1 MPLLEPSEVVALGLS
16 PKDIPAH
23 KPQTPR
29 KGAGH
34 VGSSTARVTMAQTS
48 TRRKALYH
56 RNLISTSSRS
66 SGRSTSNS
74 SSSNPNSNSA
84 SPTLST
90 SRLAFGAG
98 ARTRSSFEVCIP
110 IPSKREQAVL
120 QRYERFPDA
129 DIATD
134 VEIIR
139 VGVKDA
145 QEWTQDDPIGETQP
159 EVLGHSSGPNGLSG
173 TDIDLDMSE
182 KRSTLEP
189 EVPIISIV
197 RDVSL

>member
-34 VGSSTARVTMAQTS
+34 VGYSTARVTMAQTS
-48 TRRKALYH
+48 TRRKALNH

-74 SSSNPNSNSA
+74 FSSNSNSA

-98 ARTRSSFEVCIP
+98 ARTGSSFEVCIP

-120 QRYERFPDA
+120 QQYERFPDA

-139 VGVKDA
+139 VGVEDA

-159 EVLGHSSGPNGLSG
+159 DVPGHSSGPNGLSG

-189 EVPIISIV
+189 EVPEVPTV